1 MDTVLCACFQ
11 DENTHHLISISIL
24 RSQQAP
30 RSILAKALCFPALL
44 TTVKS
49 VEGNYKCEFPLQF
62 V

>member
-30 RSILAKALCFPALL
+30 RSILAKALPLVLSC
-44 TTVKS
+44 TS
-49 VEGNYKCEFPLQF
+49 HYCEKC
-62 V
+62 